1 MEEEIKNLL
10 GENYHEGMTAQDV
23 QSAFNKMLLSSGK
36 YVNKDNAEAQTREI
50 EKNLKAQID
59 SLNASLNSKMS
70 DEEKA
75 KAAQKARDDE
85 FEEMK
90 KLLAQTRLNSSKSV
104 MNGNISEARGL
115 SGIEAEDEGY
125 IEFISSIVSEDE
137 EKTSKVSKY
146 INEMV
151 KKAYEKGKSDSM
163 KDGLG
168 QMGKDGK
175 GSKDDEEGSEIE
187 AKVKGLA
194 ERLKTQNNSYYFK

>member
-137 EKTSKVSKY
+137 EKSSKVSKY

-163 KDGLG
+163 KNGLG

-187 AKVKGLA
+187 AKVKSLA
-194 ERLKTQNNSYYFK
+194 ERLKPQNNSYYFK

>member
-23 QSAFNKMLLSSGK
+23 QSAFNKMLLSTGK
-36 YVNKDNAEAQTREI
+36 YVNKDNAEAQTREV
-50 EKNLKAQID
+50 EENLKAQID
-59 SLNASLNSKMS
+59 ELNASLSSKMS

-75 KAAQKARDDE
+75 KAAQKARDAE

-115 SGIEAEDEGY
+115 SGIEAEDEAY
-125 IEFISSIVSEDE
+125 IEFISNIVSEDE
-137 EKTSKVSKY
+137 EKSSKISKY

-151 KKAYEKGKSDSM
+151 KKAYEKGKTDSI

-168 QMGKDGK
+168 KMGKDGK
-175 GSKDDEEGSEIE
+175 GSKDDEEISEVE
-187 AKVKGLA
+187 AKVKNLA

>member
-36 YVNKDNAEAQTREI
+36 YVNKDNAEAQAREV
-50 EKNLKAQID
+50 EKNLKAQIE

-85 FEEMK
+85 FEQLK
-90 KLLAQTRLNSSKSV
+90 KLLSQTRLNSSKNV
-104 MNGNISEARGL
+104 MNGNISEARSL

-137 EKTSKVSKY
+137 EKTSKISRY

-151 KKAYEKGKSDSM
+151 KKAYEKGKSDSI
-163 KDGLG
+163 KNGLG
-168 QMGKDGK
+168 QMGKEGK
-175 GSKDDEEGSEIE
+175 GSEDEEGSEIE
-187 AKVKGLA
+187 TKVKSLA
-194 ERLKTQNNSYYFK
+194 ERLKSQNKSYYFK